1 VTTRLGRPMALP
13 RRCGVR
19 IQRSWH
25 IIRGELSAA
34 GCPRQLKRPNVQ
46 RTPPRLRHIVVGL
59 VGDTLDLIVEGG
71 GKKILARLWA
81 RDQERPPNGEIR
93 I

>member
-1 VTTRLGRPMALP
+1 MPATVEKAKRT
-13 RRCGVR
+13 
-19 IQRSWH
+19 
-25 IIRGELSAA
+25 EDSAPA
-34 GCPRQLKRPNVQ
+34 ETYCSRVI
-46 RTPPRLRHIVVGL
+46 H
-59 VGDTLDLIVEGG
+59 LIVEGG